1 MCPSR
6 DAQDVKPSSGAAA
19 APLQFHPPTAEEDR
33 ARAGYY
39 ALLARLLYAGP
50 DAALLEA
57 IASADEMAAD
67 GPGAGLANAWR
78 ALAAAARAMDAEAA
92 QLEYDQVFV
101 GTGKAEVTPYA
112 SYYLSE
118 TGREKVLVR
127 LKQELAEMG
136 LARAE
141 HAREPEDHFAGIFE
155 VMRHLISGSDDAALQ
170 KQKRFFIHFI
180 APSYSAFC
188 SAILTSEKA
197 NFYRYVGDFT
207 QVFLD
212 IETESLKVF

>member
-6 DAQDVKPSSGAAA
+6 DAGGEAGIRPPSEP

-39 ALLARLLYAGP
+39 AVLARLFYAGP

-57 IASADEMAAD
+57 LAGADEIVADTGSRLASA
-67 GPGAGLANAWR
+67 WS

-92 QLEYDQVFV
+92 CVEFDEVFV
-101 GTGKAEVTPYA
+101 GTGKADVTPYA

-118 TGREKVLVR
+118 TGREKIVVR
-127 LKQELAEMG
+127 VRQEIAALG

-141 HAREPEDHFAGIFE
+141 SAREPEDHFAGLFE
-155 VMRHLISGSDDAALQ
+155 VMRHLISASDDAALQ

-180 APSYSAFC
+180 APAYSAFC
-188 SAILTSEKA
+188 SAISNSSKT
-197 NFYRYVGDFT
+197 NFYRPVGDFARL
-207 QVFLD
+207 FLD
-212 IETESLKVF
+212 IESESLKVF

>member
-1 MCPSR
+1 MCPSS
-6 DAQDVKPSSGAAA
+6 DAGAPV

-57 IASADEMAAD
+57 VAGAHEIVTDA
-67 GPGAGLANAWR
+67 PGSRLAGAWK
-78 ALAAAARAMDAEAA
+78 ALSAAAHAMDAEAA
-92 QLEYDQVFV
+92 RLEYDQVFV
-101 GTGKAEVTPYA
+101 GTGKADVTPYA

-118 TGREKVLVR
+118 TGREKILVR
-127 LKQELAEMG
+127 LRQELAEMG

-141 HAREPEDHFAGIFE
+141 NAREPEDHFAALFE
-155 VMRHLISGSDDAALQ
+155 VMRHLISGSDDAAMQ
-170 KQKRFFIHFI
+170 KQKRFFIHFL

-188 SAILTSEKA
+188 SAISGSSKT
-197 NFYRYVGDFT
+197 NFYRYVGDFAR
-207 QVFLD
+207 VFLD
-212 IETESLKVF
+212 IESESLKVF

>member
-6 DAQDVKPSSGAAA
+6 DAEGLKPSSGTPA

-57 IASADEMAAD
+57 IASSDERTGDAA
-67 GPGAGLANAWR
+67 GSGLASAWG

-101 GTGKAEVTPYA
+101 GTGKAE
-112 SYYLSE
+112 
-118 TGREKVLVR
+118 
-127 LKQELAEMG
+127 
-136 LARAE
+136 
-141 HAREPEDHFAGIFE
+141 
-155 VMRHLISGSDDAALQ
+155 
-170 KQKRFFIHFI
+170 
-180 APSYSAFC
+180 
-188 SAILTSEKA
+188 
-197 NFYRYVGDFT
+197 
-207 QVFLD
+207 
-212 IETESLKVF
+212 

>member
-6 DAQDVKPSSGAAA
+6 DAQGVKPSSGAPA

-67 GPGAGLANAWR
+67 GSGAGLAGAWR

-118 TGREKVLVR
+118 TGREKVLVS
-127 LKQELAEMG
+127 LKQELAGMG

-141 HAREPEDHFAGIFE
+141 RAREPEDHFAGIFE

-170 KQKRFFIHFI
+170 KQRRFFMQFI
-180 APSYSAFC
+180 APSYSVFC
-188 SAILTSEKA
+188 DAISKSGKA
-197 NFYRYVGDFT
+197 NFYRYVADFAR
-207 QVFLD
+207 VFLD
-212 IETESLKVF
+212 IESESLKVF